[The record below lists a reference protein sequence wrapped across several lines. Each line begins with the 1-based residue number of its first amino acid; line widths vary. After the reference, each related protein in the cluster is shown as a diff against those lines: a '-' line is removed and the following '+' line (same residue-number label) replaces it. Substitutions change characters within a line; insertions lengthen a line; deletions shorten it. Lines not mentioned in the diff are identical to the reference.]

1 MLFATWAAAA
11 VVVAAARAERVPGPA
26 DLSRS
31 GEAPVR
37 AAAVVGGGG
46 PAPEPEVILSR
57 YNAGIRRVLDG
68 IVNLSVAQT
77 MFEPQDDGTT
87 KRACAVL
94 RYARGRGMVRE
105 ETFSEL
111 TYPAGEYTLSSVVGP
126 LLDPSEYRVEYAD
139 DEEAEGVLCHRLEVT
154 ATSRD
159 YRHFDGSIW
168 VSVESFGPVRI
179 TGRVADPPFPARE
192 VTLDKV
198 FVEEDHGL
206 WLVRRH
212 TGRGEF
218 RLLFLTKRGE
228 RTIYYD
234 DYIIEFQEPA
244 SESRAQSE

>member
-1 MLFATWAAAA
+1 MLLVTWVAATVLVAPASADPGRPEETSAPAA
-11 VVVAAARAERVPGPA
+11 VAA
-26 DLSRS
+26 
-31 GEAPVR
+31 
-37 AAAVVGGGG
+37 GGGD
-46 PAPEPEVILSR
+46 PVQQLAVIWAR
-57 YNAGIRRVLDG
+57 YNEGIRRALDG
-68 IVNLSVAQT
+68 IVSLSVAQT

-111 TYPAGEYTLSSVVGP
+111 TYPAGDYTLSSVVGP
-126 LLDPSEYRVEYAD
+126 LLDPAEYRVEYAG
-139 DEEAEGVLCHRLEVT
+139 DEEMEGVPCHRLEVT

-159 YRHFDGSIW
+159 YRHFDGSVW
-168 VSVESFGPVRI
+168 VSVEGVGPVRI
-179 TGRVADPPFPARE
+179 TGHVADPPFPARE

-218 RLLFLTKRGE
+218 RFLFLTKRGE

-234 DYIIEFQEPA
+234 DYEVEFQEPA
-244 SESRAQSE
+244 AEPRPESE